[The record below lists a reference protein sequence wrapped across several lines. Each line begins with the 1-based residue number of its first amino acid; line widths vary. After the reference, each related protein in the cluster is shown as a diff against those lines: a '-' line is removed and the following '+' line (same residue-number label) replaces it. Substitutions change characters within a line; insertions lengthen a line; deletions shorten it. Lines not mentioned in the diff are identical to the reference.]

1 MTSAPLVGDTLDVLA
16 RENLRNHLIAELESL
31 KGGGV
36 FSREQV
42 GVVLGQWFH
51 PLHYFPAFL
60 SRLIAASPS
69 LEMQTHISR
78 ILWQE
83 LGEGDMNKA
92 HKQIYITTM
101 TAAGFARESVAE
113 AQPFDET
120 TELVAGY
127 QRASESY
134 LSGLGFMY
142 GTEVADLA
150 MVSTI
155 GDLVRETT
163 GRRDLP
169 WVDIHIR
176 QEPDHLDSSNK
187 ALRPALT
194 VEQQRQ
200 VIESARQ
207 MWALWI
213 AFFKRIKEA
222 IM

>member
-1 MTSAPLVGDTLDVLA
+1 MTSAPLVGDTLEVLA
-16 RENLRNHLIAELESL
+16 RENLRNQLVAGLASL
-31 KGGGV
+31 KSMGP

-60 SRLIAASPS
+60 SRLIAVSPS

-83 LGEGDMNKA
+83 LGEGEVCKA
-92 HKQIYITTM
+92 HERIYITTM
-101 TAAGFARESVAE
+101 ADAGFEREAFAQAR
-113 AQPFDET
+113 PFDKT
-120 TELVAGY
+120 IELVAGY
-127 QRASESY
+127 KRASEDY

-155 GDLVRETT
+155 GELVCEATA
-163 GRRDLP
+163 RRDLP
-169 WVDIHIR
+169 WVDIHIK
-176 QEPDHLDSSNK
+176 QEPDHVDVSNK
-187 ALRPALT
+187 TLRPAFT
-194 VEQQRQ
+194 VQQQ
-200 VIESARQ
+200 KQIIASARQ

-213 AFFKRIKEA
+213 GFFERIKEV
-222 IM
+222 IV

>member
-1 MTSAPLVGDTLDVLA
+1 MTSAPLVGDTLEVLA
-16 RENLRNHLIAELESL
+16 RENLRNHLIAELERL
-31 KGGGV
+31 KSAGV

-60 SRLIAASPS
+60 SRLIAVSPS
-69 LEMQTHISR
+69 LKMQTHISR

-83 LGEGDMNKA
+83 LGEGDMDKA
-92 HKQIYITTM
+92 HEQIYITTM
-101 TAAGFARESVAE
+101 TAAGFRREVVAQAR
-113 AQPFDET
+113 PFGET
-120 TELVAGY
+120 EELVAGY
-127 QRASESY
+127 RQASESY

-155 GDLVRETT
+155 GGLVRETT
-163 GRRDLP
+163 QRQDLP
-169 WVDIHIR
+169 WVDIHVR
-176 QEPDHLDSSNK
+176 QEPDHIDSSNQT
-187 ALRPALT
+187 LRPALT

-213 AFFKRIKEA
+213 GFFKRIREA
-222 IM
+222 IV